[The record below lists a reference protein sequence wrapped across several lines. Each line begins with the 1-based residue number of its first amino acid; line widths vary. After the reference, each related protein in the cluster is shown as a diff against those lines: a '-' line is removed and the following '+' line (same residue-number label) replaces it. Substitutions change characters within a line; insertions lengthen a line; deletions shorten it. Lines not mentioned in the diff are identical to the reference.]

1 MGGGEEK
8 KGVRDN
14 KGGMATTECM
24 KGPFFNLVFLMMMM
38 KRQCSKGKL
47 LLIEREL

>member
-1 MGGGEEK
+1 MFRLWRRGSGGGEEK

-24 KGPFFNLVFLMMMM
+24 KGPFFNLVF
-38 KRQCSKGKL
+38 
-47 LLIEREL
+47 